1 MSLLNNMLKDLDKR
15 QSNSRPTFAQTMSAD
30 VRMVPTINSTLKY
43 LPLLVLLTLICAS
56 LLFWEKRF
64 NPAIKSMAAIPP
76 AVVLADKSESAK
88 PARSEIVTSKSTP
101 QESLHQESPHQES
114 AKNNESYPE
123 VLPTA
128 QTTALKTSS
137 NQVNSNL
144 INRNKNLPLAVSTDN
159 SNTIKNVA
167 IKNDSPTPDEV
178 KVSTKNDIQPIN
190 VALAKTSQDSDSPM
204 IEKNKSQP
212 LPESSLRLKR
222 SIKIVTPTQ
231 VAENAYRQGV
241 IFLKQG
247 RMVEAEKSLREA
259 LNSNPLNFNAR
270 QLLVDL
276 MVDSSQQNE
285 AISLLEEGLRIS
297 PGNSQ
302 YSYDLARLQVE
313 IGDAKL
319 ALSTLK
325 RGLPLAGNNPEYHS
339 LLGTLLQ
346 GEEQHQEAV
355 NHFLVALN
363 ADSSKLN
370 DLVGIGISLQALGQV
385 ADATEAFTRARQSQ
399 LLTSELAIFVDDRLK
414 QLKQLE
420 Q

>member
-43 LPLLVLLTLICAS
+43 LPLLVLLTLICAG

-64 NPAIKSMAAIPP
+64 NPAIKSMAAIHP
-76 AVVLADKSESAK
+76 AVFLADKSESAK
-88 PARSEIVTSKSTP
+88 PARSEIVTTKSTP
-101 QESLHQESPHQES
+101 QESLHQES
-114 AKNNESYPE
+114 AKNNESYHE

-159 SNTIKNVA
+159 RNTIKNVA

-212 LPESSLRLKR
+212 LPESSVRLER
-222 SIKIVTPTQ
+222 SLKIVTPTQ

-276 MVDSSQQNE
+276 KVDNSQQNE

-297 PGNSQ
+297 SGNSQ

-313 IGDAKL
+313 IGDAKS

-370 DLVGIGISLQALGQV
+370 DLVGIGISLQALGQF

>member
-1 MSLLNNMLKDLDKR
+1 MLKDLDKR
-15 QSNSRPTFAQTMSAD
+15 QSNSRPTFAQTMSSD

-43 LPLLVLLTLICAS
+43 LPLLVLLTLICAG

-64 NPAIKSMAAIPP
+64 NPTIKSMAAIPP

-88 PARSEIVTSKSTP
+88 PARSEIVILKSAP
-101 QESLHQESPHQES
+101 QESPHQES
-114 AKNNESYPE
+114 LKNNESYPE

-128 QTTALKTSS
+128 QTTALTTSS
-137 NQVNSNL
+137 NPVNSNL
-144 INRNKNLPLAVSTDN
+144 INHNKNLPLGVSTDN

-167 IKNDSPTPDEV
+167 IKNGSPTPDEL
-178 KVSTKNDIQPIN
+178 KVSSKNDIQPIN
-190 VALAKTSQDSDSPM
+190 VALAKTSQDLDSPM

-212 LPESSLRLKR
+212 LPESSLRLER
-222 SIKIVTPTQ
+222 SLKSFTPTQ

-247 RMVEAEKSLREA
+247 RMVEAEKSLQEA

-276 MVDSSQQNE
+276 MVDNSQQKE

-297 PGNSQ
+297 PGNSR

-313 IGDAKL
+313 TGDAKS

-325 RGLPLAGNNPEYHS
+325 TGLPLAGNNPEYHS

-346 GEEQHQEAV
+346 GEEQHEEAV
-355 NHFLVALN
+355 KHYLVALK

-370 DLVGIGISLQALGQV
+370 YLVGIGISLQALGQV

>member
-1 MSLLNNMLKDLDKR
+1 MLKDLDKR
-15 QSNSRPTFAQTMSAD
+15 QSNSRPTFAQTMSSD

-43 LPLLVLLTLICAS
+43 LPLLVLLTLICAG

-64 NPAIKSMAAIPP
+64 NPTIKSMAAIPP

-88 PARSEIVTSKSTP
+88 PARSEIVILKSAP
-101 QESLHQESPHQES
+101 QESPHQES
-114 AKNNESYPE
+114 LKNTESYPE

-137 NQVNSNL
+137 NPVNSNL
-144 INRNKNLPLAVSTDN
+144 INHNKNLPLGVSTDN

-167 IKNDSPTPDEV
+167 IKNGSPTPDEL
-178 KVSTKNDIQPIN
+178 KVSSKNDIQPIN
-190 VALAKTSQDSDSPM
+190 VALAKTSQDLDSPM

-212 LPESSLRLKR
+212 LPESSLRLER
-222 SIKIVTPTQ
+222 SLKSFTPTQ

-247 RMVEAEKSLREA
+247 RMVEAEKSLQEA

-276 MVDSSQQNE
+276 MVDNSQQKE

-297 PGNSQ
+297 PGNSR

-313 IGDAKL
+313 TGDAKS

-325 RGLPLAGNNPEYHS
+325 TGLPLAGNNPEYHS

-346 GEEQHQEAV
+346 GEEQHEEAV
-355 NHFLVALN
+355 KHYLVALK

-370 DLVGIGISLQALGQV
+370 YLVGIGISLQALGQV